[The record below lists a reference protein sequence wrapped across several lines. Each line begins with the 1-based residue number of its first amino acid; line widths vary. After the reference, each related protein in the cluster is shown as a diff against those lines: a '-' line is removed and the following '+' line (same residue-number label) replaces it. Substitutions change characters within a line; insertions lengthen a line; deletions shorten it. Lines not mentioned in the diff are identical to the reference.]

1 MRMFAAAAL
10 VAALVVSAVAA
21 DQGIGF
27 GCDNACP
34 LAKQA
39 NACRSFGLEARGAS
53 KIARA
58 ELVAVV
64 EKNLERI

>member
-1 MRMFAAAAL
+1 MRVFAVVALAAAL
-10 VAALVVSAVAA
+10 VVPAFA

-58 ELVAVV
+58 ELVAGV
-64 EKNLERI
+64 EKNLQKV